1 MRPTDI
7 GRPTV
12 GRHAEQSQDNDQGVT
27 ERAKQAASA
36 ASDQAGQV
44 AETARNQAREVTS
57 EISTQARE
65 VMHELRTDL
74 RDQSV
79 TQRDRLAGA
88 LRQFSDDLDRMAAS
102 PGQSGF
108 AASAATQLA
117 GKSRE
122 LSQFLQG
129 HEPSDLL
136 DEIRRFARQR
146 PGAFLAG
153 SALAGVLVGR
163 LTRGAA
169 AGSSADRGTEGLP
182 DTGPSI
188 RGHNGGGTQGSLGT
202 PSATRRL
209 APTSSVSLTG
219 TADEELLEPRGD
231 QR

>member
-12 GRHAEQSQDNDQGVT
+12 GPHAEQSQDDDEGVT
-27 ERAKQAASA
+27 KRAKQAASV

-65 VMHELRTDL
+65 VIRELRTDL

-79 TQRDRLAGA
+79 TQRDRLAGTLA
-88 LRQFSDDLDRMAAS
+88 QFSDDLDRMAAS
-102 PGQSGF
+102 TGQSGF

-122 LSQFLQG
+122 VSQFLQG

-136 DEIRRFARQR
+136 DEVRRFARQR

-169 AGSSADRGTEGLP
+169 AGSSADSGTEGLP

-188 RGHNGGGTQGSLGT
+188 RGHNGGGTQGRDRTPLATPRPGPPPSLSFT
-202 PSATRRL
+202 
-209 APTSSVSLTG
+209 
-219 TADEELLEPRGD
+219 
-231 QR
+231 

>member
-12 GRHAEQSQDNDQGVT
+12 GRHAEQSQDDDQGVT
-27 ERAKQAASA
+27 KGAKQAASV

-44 AETARNQAREVTS
+44 VDTARNQAREVTS
-57 EISTQARE
+57 EIASQTRE
-65 VMHELRTDL
+65 VIRELRTDL

-79 TQRDRLAGA
+79 TQRDRLADA

-102 PGQSGF
+102 TGQSGF
-108 AASAATQLA
+108 AASAASQVA

-122 LSQFLQG
+122 LSQFLQD

-136 DEIRRFARQR
+136 DEVRKFARQR

-169 AGSSADRGTEGLP
+169 AGSSADRRTEGQP
-182 DTGPSI
+182 DTGTSI
-188 RGHNGGGTQGSLGT
+188 RGHDGGTQGSLGV
-202 PSATRRL
+202 PSAPRRL
-209 APTSSVSLTG
+209 APTSTVGLTG

-231 QR
+231 RR

>member
-12 GRHAEQSQDNDQGVT
+12 GRHAEQSQDDDEGVT
-27 ERAKQAASA
+27 TRAKQAASV

-44 AETARNQAREVTS
+44 AETARSQAREVTS
-57 EISTQARE
+57 EISTQARQ
-65 VMHELRTDL
+65 VVHELRTDL
-74 RDQSV
+74 RDQSM

-88 LRQFSDDLDRMAAS
+88 LRQFSDDLDRMAS
-102 PGQSGF
+102 TGQSGF

-122 LSQFLQG
+122 LSQFLQD
-129 HEPSDLL
+129 HEPADLL
-136 DEIRRFARQR
+136 DEVRRFARQR
-146 PGAFLAG
+146 PGTFLAG

-169 AGSSADRGTEGLP
+169 AGSSADGRTEGQP

-188 RGHNGGGTQGSLGT
+188 RSKDGEGTQGSLGVPTAT
-202 PSATRRL
+202 PRL
-209 APTSSVSLTG
+209 VPASSGGLPG
-219 TADEELLEPRGD
+219 TADEELLEPRGG
-231 QR
+231 RR

>member
-12 GRHAEQSQDNDQGVT
+12 GRHAEQSQDDDEGVT
-27 ERAKQAASA
+27 TRAKQAASV

-57 EISTQARE
+57 EISSQARE
-65 VMHELRTDL
+65 VMRELRTDL
-74 RDQSV
+74 HDQSV
-79 TQRDRLAGA
+79 TQRDRLAGT

-102 PGQSGF
+102 TGQSGF

-122 LSQFLQG
+122 LSQFLQD
-129 HEPSDLL
+129 HEPADLL
-136 DEIRRFARQR
+136 DEVRRFARQR

-169 AGSSADRGTEGLP
+169 AGGSADRRTEGQP
-182 DTGPSI
+182 DTGASI
-188 RGHNGGGTQGSLGT
+188 RGHDGGAQGSPGV
-202 PSATRRL
+202 PSAARRL
-209 APTSSVSLTG
+209 APASSVGLSG
-219 TADEELLEPRGD
+219 TAGEELLEPRGD
-231 QR
+231 RR